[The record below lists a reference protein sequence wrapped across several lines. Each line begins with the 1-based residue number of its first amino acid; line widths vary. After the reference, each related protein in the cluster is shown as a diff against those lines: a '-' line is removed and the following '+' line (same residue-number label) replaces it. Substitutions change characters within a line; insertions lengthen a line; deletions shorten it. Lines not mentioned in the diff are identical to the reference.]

1 MEMMKKIEE
10 KISEVIIR
18 RLTDYLHCL
27 NCVKQKGNILIK
39 SSDIST
45 KCGFKSSIVR
55 KDLARFGIFGMKG
68 RGYNIDELI
77 KEIEEILGLDKVK
90 NVILVG
96 AGNLGTAIIKYQGI
110 KNANFNFIAAFDN
123 NSDKIGKMIDNTKI
137 YSSGKLNEFIKEN
150 KIKIVLLTVPSS
162 ETMNIVDSL
171 DPKFVKGILNFT
183 SVILPSRKNGIF
195 IHNIDLAKELEVIS
209 YCMKKCMP

>member
-1 MEMMKKIEE
+1 MENFQD
-10 KISEVIIR
+10 KISEVVIR
-18 RLTDYLHCL
+18 RLSDYLRCL
-27 NCVKQKGNILIK
+27 NYAKSKGQTLIK

-45 KCGFKSSIVR
+45 ECGLKSSIIR

-77 KEIEEILGLDKVK
+77 KEIEKILGLNKIK
-90 NVILVG
+90 NVVLIG

-110 KNANFNFIAAFDN
+110 KNANFNFVAAFDN

-137 YSSGKLNEFIKEN
+137 YSNERLNGYIKKNRIE
-150 KIKIVLLTVPSS
+150 IVLLTVPSS
-162 ETMNIVDSL
+162 ETMEIVDSL

-183 SVILPSRKNGIF
+183 SVILPPEKNNIL

-209 YCMKKCMP
+209 YCMKKCL